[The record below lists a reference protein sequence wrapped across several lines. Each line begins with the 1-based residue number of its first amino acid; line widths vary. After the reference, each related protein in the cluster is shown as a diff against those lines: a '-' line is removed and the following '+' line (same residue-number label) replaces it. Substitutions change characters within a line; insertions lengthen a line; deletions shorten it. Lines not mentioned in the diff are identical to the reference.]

1 MVDSSVTTASWGCAI
16 GVTGL
21 ESVSMSLP
29 LRVDRSSQASAGLEV
44 RPIRSHLA
52 SYIKASG
59 DIDIDTIDALERMAR
74 LAVRDRSFRLSRL
87 LVLNVAGITRCDADG
102 VNALL
107 RIQELAR
114 SAGGRMV
121 LTEPS
126 SAMIGALTL
135 AGLNESLTLLTSG
148 R

>member
-1 MVDSSVTTASWGCAI
+1 MVDSSMTTASQGCAI
-16 GVTGL
+16 EVTAL
-21 ESVSMSLP
+21 ESVSMPLP
-29 LRVDRSSQASAGLEV
+29 LHVDRSSQACTRLEV

-52 SYIKASG
+52 SYMRASG
-59 DIDIDTIDALERMAR
+59 DIDTDTIDTLERMAR
-74 LAVRDRSFRLSRL
+74 LTVRDRSFRLSRL
-87 LVLNVAGITRCDADG
+87 LVLNVAGITSCDADG
-102 VNALL
+102 VSALL

-121 LTEPS
+121 LNEPS

-135 AGLNESLTLLTSG
+135 AGLNEALALVTSG